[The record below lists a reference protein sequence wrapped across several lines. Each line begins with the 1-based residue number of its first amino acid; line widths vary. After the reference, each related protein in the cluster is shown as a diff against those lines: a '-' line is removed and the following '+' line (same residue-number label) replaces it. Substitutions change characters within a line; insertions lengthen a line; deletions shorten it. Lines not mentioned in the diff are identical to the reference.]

1 MIQCKIIH
9 AVALDRRSS
18 LYVFLFH
25 SEAVSK
31 QTKSACVED
40 EGVARYFGG
49 NVAGIVYCYVWYHP
63 IE

>member
-1 MIQCKIIH
+1 M
-9 AVALDRRSS
+9 LDRRSS